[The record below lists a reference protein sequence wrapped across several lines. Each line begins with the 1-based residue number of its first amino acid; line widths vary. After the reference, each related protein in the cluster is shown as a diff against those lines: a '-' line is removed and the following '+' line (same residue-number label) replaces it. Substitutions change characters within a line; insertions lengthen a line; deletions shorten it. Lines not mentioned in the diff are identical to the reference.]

1 MATETAIVLYQNADQ
16 TVVVDVL
23 DPTTTPPGLPSDCNG
38 LEVDFYLKPN
48 VNLADTDPSV
58 VKLSTVGGQ
67 ISLSIPPGGTVKSR
81 ATVTVARTNVS
92 TAYAGS
98 WRCDVVGTKKVPCG
112 YGPLT
117 IVPQ

>member
-1 MATETAIVLYQNADQ
+1 MATEGAITLYQNADQ
-16 TVVVDVL
+16 TVVVDIL
-23 DPTTTPPGLPSDCNG
+23 DPTTSPPGLPFDATG
-38 LEVDFYLKPN
+38 FEIDFYLKLN

-67 ISLSIPPGGTVKSR
+67 ISLSIPPGGTVLSR
-81 ATVTVARTNVS
+81 ATVTVAHTAVP
-92 TAYAGS
+92 TAYAGF

-117 IVPQ
+117 IIPQ